1 MMHEARDRQKF
12 VNDAQYL
19 RDMQHKVDSE
29 YQACLRRQEK
39 KRDQFCRQE
48 ASFERPRPSSISISS
63 SRQNLVEEDLGP
75 EQRISITSKASVTK
89 SESKLPAIDQT
100 SVKQKQKVVT
110 SSKKPEKNV
119 GGTSK
124 PSPRG
129 RSKHPLYC
137 VECSPFYT
145 VFTLSPT
152 QPSNSDLYCFLL
164 PLAQTPL
171 PHHHTDNVSLPP
183 IKPPSHPMSFTPS
196 PVPPS
201 PSAFC
206 CFPMSCC
213 PTQAVVTPLEC
224 LPRFRTTNEIYLIW

>member
-12 VNDAQYL
+12 ISNAQYL

-48 ASFERPRPSSISISS
+48 SSFERPRPSCISS
-63 SRQNLVEEDLGP
+63 SRQNSVEDLGP
-75 EQRISITSKASVTK
+75 EQRVIIKASITK

-100 SVKQKQKVVT
+100 SVKQKQKVT
-110 SSKKPEKNV
+110 TCSKKPEKNV

-129 RSKHPLYC
+129 RSEHSLYC
-137 VECSPFYT
+137 VECSPFYA
-145 VFTLSPT
+145 VFALSPT
-152 QPSNSDLYCFLL
+152 QIPNSDVCCFLL
-164 PLAQTPL
+164 PLPSPPSPDDQTPY
-171 PHHHTDNVSLPP
+171 VSLPA
-183 IKPPSHPMSFTPS
+183 IVPPSSSASLTLS

-206 CFPMSCC
+206 CFPISR
-213 PTQAVVTPLEC
+213 PPQTETPVQC
-224 LPRFRTTNEIYLIW
+224 LPSYRTANKIYLIW

>member
-12 VNDAQYL
+12 VSDAQYL

-48 ASFERPRPSSISISS
+48 SSFERPRPSSLSC
-63 SRQNLVEEDLGP
+63 SRQNSVEEDLGP
-75 EQRISITSKASVTK
+75 DQRLTSKASVTK

-100 SVKQKQKVVT
+100 SVKQKQKVTT

-119 GGTSK
+119 GGTNK

-129 RSKHPLYC
+129 RSEHSLYC
-137 VECSPFYT
+137 VEYSPFYAA
-145 VFTLSPT
+145 FALSPT
-152 QPSNSDLYCFLL
+152 QSPDSDLCCFLL
-164 PLAQTPL
+164 PLISSSLPDDQTPL
-171 PHHHTDNVSLPP
+171 VSLPP
-183 IKPPSHPMSFTPS
+183 IVSPFSPASLTPS

-206 CFPMSCC
+206 CFSISHP
-213 PTQAVVTPLEC
+213 PHTETPVQC
-224 LPRFRTTNEIYLIW
+224 VSSYRTTNKIYLIW